1 VCEVLGVKTNIHHNT
16 KKPSGQS
23 AEETAS
29 LTAEDEPLVN
39 EETIGARYGVT
50 GRFILQLAAKK
61 KLPCLRL
68 RRKCVRF
75 DPVAVAKSFGDPN
88 FGLHDENSTQKL

>member
-1 VCEVLGVKTNIHHNT
+1 MCGEVLGVMTNIHHNT

-23 AEETAS
+23 AEETAT

-39 EETIGARYGVT
+39 ADTIGARYGVT

-61 KLPCLRL
+61 RLPCFRL
-68 RRKCVRF
+68 GKKCVRF
-75 DPVAVAKSFGDPN
+75 DPVAVAKAFDDPN
-88 FGLHDENSTQKL
+88 FGQGGHAE